1 MSSRQKRGIGLKA
14 YGFLVYFFLYLP
26 LLIVLVFSFSPTKT
40 IVGMTGFTL
49 KWYQELFRDGN
60 LLAAFWHTLA
70 IGGASVGIAIV
81 LGTAGAFFVS
91 RASFPGKSVYRTLVL
106 LPYILP
112 GILMGIS
119 ILVVVKALGIPL
131 SPFTVLLG
139 HLSFTVP
146 VVMFQIMSRIARLG
160 PNYQSAA
167 MDLGANP
174 LQTFWHVTLP
184 MIRTAIIGAALLAF
198 TVSFDEIVISYF
210 LTGTWMTL
218 PVYIY
223 GMMRYGLSPKV
234 YAISA
239 IILVLSLAL
248 IMLMSRYTGRSAE
261 VYRVRPSREPPSP
274 APSKG

>member
-1 MSSRQKRGIGLKA
+1 
-14 YGFLVYFFLYLP
+14 
-26 LLIVLVFSFSPTKT
+26 
-40 IVGMTGFTL
+40 
-49 KWYQELFRDGN
+49 
-60 LLAAFWHTLA
+60 
-70 IGGASVGIAIV
+70 V
-81 LGTAGAFFVS
+81 LGVAGAFFVT
-91 RASFPGKSVYRTLVL
+91 RVQFPGKTVFRTLVL

-112 GILMGIS
+112 GIIMGIS
-119 ILVVVKALGIPL
+119 LLIVIKTLNLPL
-131 SPFTVLLG
+131 TAFTVLLG

-146 VVMFQIMSRIARLG
+146 VVMFQIMSRLARMG
-160 PNYQSAA
+160 PNFQAAA

-174 LQTFWHVTLP
+174 VQTFWYVTLP

-239 IILVLSLAL
+239 IILVMSLAL
-248 IMLMSRYTGRSAE
+248 IMLMSHYTGRSSE
-261 VYRVRPSREPPSP
+261 TYRLKRRESGV
-274 APSKG
+274 KG

>member
-1 MSSRQKRGIGLKA
+1 VNRRGTGLKI
-14 YGFLVYFFLYLP
+14 YGFLIYLFLYFP

-40 IVGMTGFTL
+40 IVGINGFTL
-49 KWYQELFRDGN
+49 KWYKELFADEK
-60 LLAAFWHTLA
+60 LLAAFYHTLI
-70 IGGASVGIAIV
+70 IGAVAVGMGIP
-81 LGTAGAFFVS
+81 LGVSGAFFVTKA
-91 RASFPGKSVYRTLVL
+91 RFPGLTIFRTLVL

-112 GILMGIS
+112 GIIMGIS
-119 ILVVVKALGIPL
+119 LLIVVKSLSLPL
-131 SPFTVLLG
+131 NAFTVLLG

-146 VVMFQIMSRIARLG
+146 IVMFQVVSRIARMG
-160 PNYQSAA
+160 PNYQAAA

-174 LQTFWHVTLP
+174 AQTFWYVTLP

-210 LTGTWMTL
+210 LTGTWTTL

-239 IILVLSLAL
+239 IILVMSLAL
-248 IMLMSRYTGRSAE
+248 IMLMAHFTGRAADAYRTPAKGADGESA
-261 VYRVRPSREPPSP
+261 
-274 APSKG
+274 